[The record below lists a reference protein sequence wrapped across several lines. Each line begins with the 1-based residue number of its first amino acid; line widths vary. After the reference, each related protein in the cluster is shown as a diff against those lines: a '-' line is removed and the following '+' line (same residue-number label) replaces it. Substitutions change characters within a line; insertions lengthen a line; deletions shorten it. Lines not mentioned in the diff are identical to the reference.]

1 MLKSSVFILKAG
13 IVMGT
18 FYITGCAAPSDPTAV
33 VVDPNK
39 TQMVIVADK
48 RQSLAGRQAS
58 VIYTNPDHPQNATA
72 SANAPTH
79 SQYYGGF
86 VSPGYRSWKQEPK
99 RREAMPGDR
108 ALELDY
114 IIRGLADQLA
124 LNRDP
129 NASKTPIAVTSITNM
144 DDLQNTNWLGQ
155 AISEAF
161 IHELHI
167 RELPVIDFKT
177 TGKIKVTPE
186 GDFVFSREWEQLRS
200 KIPVYR
206 IFTGTMS
213 RNDEGVVVNVRT
225 INMQSLLV
233 ESTGRAFIPNRLLVG
248 ASNSLNPAKS
258 NNYIQRHSVPSGV
271 NGRTVEF
278 VK

>member
-1 MLKSSVFILKAG
+1 MISSL
-13 IVMGT
+13 
-18 FYITGCAAPSDPTAV
+18 YLTGCAATSDQTAL

-39 TQMVIVADK
+39 TQMVIVADN
-48 RQSLAGRQAS
+48 RQNAATGQPQ
-58 VIYTNPDHPQNATA
+58 VFYTNQNRGENASATA
-72 SANAPTH
+72 ANPAT

-186 GDFVFSREWEQLRS
+186 GDFVFSREWDQLRS

-206 IFTGTMS
+206 VFTGTMS
-213 RNDEGVVVNVRT
+213 RNDEGVIVNVRT

-248 ASNSLNPAKS
+248 AHNSLNPAK
-258 NNYIQRHSVPSGV
+258 NDAYIQRHSVPTGV
-271 NGRTVEF
+271 EGRTVEF

>member
-1 MLKSSVFILKAG
+1 
-13 IVMGT
+13 
-18 FYITGCAAPSDPTAV
+18 
-33 VVDPNK
+33 
-39 TQMVIVADK
+39 
-48 RQSLAGRQAS
+48 
-58 VIYTNPDHPQNATA
+58 
-72 SANAPTH
+72 
-79 SQYYGGF
+79 
-86 VSPGYRSWKQEPK
+86 
-99 RREAMPGDR
+99 MPGDR

-186 GDFVFSREWEQLRS
+186 GDFVFSREWDQLRS

-206 IFTGTMS
+206 VFTGTMS
-213 RNDEGVVVNVRT
+213 RNDEGVIVNVRT

-248 ASNSLNPAKS
+248 AKNSLNPAK
-258 NNYIQRHSVPSGV
+258 NDGYIQRHSVPTGV
-271 NGRTVEF
+271 AGRTVEF

>member
-1 MLKSSVFILKAG
+1 MKKSTLYLCCAAVTVTGCVAPPPSDTVVIDPAVTKRVIVDNSRQHTAGMQKAG
-13 IVMGT
+13 SGVYMT
-18 FYITGCAAPSDPTAV
+18 STALPTSH
-33 VVDPNK
+33 
-39 TQMVIVADK
+39 ADNEAK
-48 RQSLAGRQAS
+48 Q
-58 VIYTNPDHPQNATA
+58 
-72 SANAPTH
+72 
-79 SQYYGGF
+79 QYYGGY
-86 VSPGYRSWKQEPK
+86 VSPGYRSWRQAPPQ
-99 RREAMPGDR
+99 RRDAMPGDR

-129 NASKTPIAVTSITNM
+129 NASKTPIAVTSLTNV

-167 RELPVIDFKT
+167 RELPVLDFKT

-186 GDFVFSREWEQLRS
+186 GDFVFSREWSQLRS

-233 ESTGRAFIPNRLLVG
+233 ESTGRAFIPNRLLTG
-248 ASNSLNPAKS
+248 SNNSLHPKEDA
-258 NNYIQRHSVPSGV
+258 YIQRYSVPTGV

-278 VK
+278 IK